1 VFVHLEDKEM
11 IKKNIYPMAQAIL
24 AAILFGISAP
34 VSKLILGYVEP
45 IPMAAFLYLG
55 SGIGLLL
62 FRIIQRLNRNNKRVE
77 AKIVKSDVK
86 WIIGAIIA
94 GGVFAP
100 IVLMFSLPNTP
111 ASIASML
118 LNFEG
123 VATTLIATLVFKEAI
138 GKRIWLAV
146 VLITIASILLLLN
159 FNGKFGFSIGAL
171 GVLLACILWGADNNF
186 TRNISAKDP
195 FIIVTIKGLG
205 AGTFSILLALVTRSN
220 FPGIKLVLEI
230 MLLGFFSYGLSIVL
244 FIYAMRSLG
253 ASRTSAFFGIAPF
266 VGTILSFILFRELP
280 NILFYISVPIM
291 ILGAIL
297 ILGEKHGH
305 QHSHIPLEHEHR
317 HIHKDEH
324 HTHKHKEGEN
334 LEHSHLH
341 EHDNTEHIHPHKP
354 DIHHR
359 HRH

>member
-1 VFVHLEDKEM
+1 MK
-11 IKKNIYPMAQAIL
+11 KKNIYPMAQAIL

-34 VSKLILGYVEP
+34 ISKLILGYVEP

-62 FRIIQRLNRNNKRVE
+62 FRTVQHLNRNFKGAE

-94 GGVFAP
+94 GGVLAP
-100 IVLMFSLPNTP
+100 IVLMFSLPNTS
-111 ASIASML
+111 ASTASML
-118 LNFEG
+118 LNFEA
-123 VATTLIATLVFKEAI
+123 VATTLIAVLAFKEAI
-138 GKRIWLAV
+138 GKRIWLAIA
-146 VLITIASILLLLN
+146 LITIASILLSWN
-159 FNGKFGFSIGAL
+159 FNGKFGFSLGAL

-205 AGTFSILLALVTRSN
+205 AGTFTLLLTFITKSN
-220 FPGIKLVLEI
+220 FPDIKLVLGI

-244 FIYAMRSLG
+244 FIYAMRSIG
-253 ASRTSAFFGIAPF
+253 ASRTSAFFSTAPF
-266 VGTILSFILFRELP
+266 VGTILSFIIFRELP
-280 NILFYISVPIM
+280 NFLFYISLPIM

-305 QHSHIPLEHEHR
+305 LHSHITLDHEHR
-317 HIHKDEH
+317 HSHKDEH
-324 HTHKHKEGEN
+324 HNHKHNEGEN
-334 LEHSHLH
+334 LEHSHSHKH
-341 EHDNTEHIHPHKP
+341 ENIEHTHSHKP

-359 HRH
+359 HDH